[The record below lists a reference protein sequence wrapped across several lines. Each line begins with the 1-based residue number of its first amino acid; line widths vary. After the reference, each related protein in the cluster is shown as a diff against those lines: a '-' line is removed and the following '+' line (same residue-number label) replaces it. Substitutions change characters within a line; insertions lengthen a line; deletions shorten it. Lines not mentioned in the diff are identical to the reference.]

1 MSSKPDAVIDYASV
15 TATTTKTVEVAP
27 APSVPGVDGMN
38 IRNLSEPQVFAFLNA
53 INPHITR
60 RAVRDAV
67 LRSELVGVRHGNKNL
82 FSRADALT
90 WMNGE
95 AA

>member
-1 MSSKPDAVIDYASV
+1 MSRNPNAVADYAAV
-15 TATTTKTVEVAP
+15 TASTTKTVEVDP
-27 APSVPGVDGMN
+27 APTVPGVDGMN

-67 LRSELVGVRHGNKNL
+67 LRGDLVGVRHGNKNL

-95 AA
+95 EA